1 MHRRRGNWTE
11 TRREWDWNEGGTQQ
25 ENRESERPETKKNRG
40 RTEGGRTGR
49 KLRGRTGGNWEAE
62 QRGIGPENQRQKKEQ
77 NRGRKQKQE
86 ERNASKNKEEK
97 TQKDRGKPEQKQG
110 QNQSKEP
117 EKAWVQPTQKLSFR
131 TQRQRDR
138 AEKERKTEGQPFRAC
153 RKRTTQR
160 TVKLPR
166 ETK

>member
-1 MHRRRGNWTE
+1 MHMGGTNWTE
-11 TRREWDWNEGGTQQ
+11 TGDELDWNEGGTQQ
-25 ENRESERPETKKNRG
+25 ENRESERPETKNNRG

-62 QRGIGPENQRQKKEQ
+62 QRGIGPENQRQKKSKPGKKTEAG
-77 NRGRKQKQE
+77 REKRKQKQG
-86 ERNASKNKEEK
+86 RK
-97 TQKDRGKPEQKQG
+97 TQKDGGKPEQKQG

-138 AEKERKTEGQPFRAC
+138 AKKERKTEGQPFRTC